1 MKRIIVIG
9 TVFLL
14 VFGTFFA
21 AAQDVRVRVNNG
33 VPQIERNGEP
43 QRGRWFWGAPGH
55 AVLKIGPEAKAL
67 EFEMTGTIDDPSNI
81 TIHFRFDAKPNTI
94 WLDDIRISDKET
106 GAVMLPR
113 RDFENGIDSFKSDW
127 TFWPT
132 GAANTVG
139 TVDVV
144 AGKGNGGSA
153 ALQISLKDP
162 NGPWPDF
169 HVYHLANLGIK
180 KGHRYTVK
188 LWARAATESS
198 LRIGVYKPGQRFVQA
213 AVIDGVFESQIRLA
227 ASVGVNFVSMPVH
240 LPWPEPW
247 KDCAEEFEQ
256 AFAECQRVLDANP
269 KAQLVP
275 RIGTYPPTWWAKA
288 NPDDMMVYEKEGGKP
303 CFEVASP
310 KWRAEAA
317 ERLGILIEKLEAK
330 FGDSMAGYH
339 PTGQNTAEW
348 FYMDSWADRYHGNAP
363 VPAAAFRDWLKKKYS
378 TDEALQKAWGRSD
391 VRLATVEPP
400 TPQRRRG
407 MVEKG
412 ILLDP
417 KTDQDIIDH
426 NFALQEIMVDGML
439 GMAKVVREK
448 THGKKLSVLF
458 YGYLFEFTALNRG
471 PAASGHYALRKVL
484 DSPDVDILCSP
495 ISYYDRQLG
504 GSAAAMT
511 AAESVML
518 AGKLWLYEDDT
529 STHISAGN
537 APGSKERAK
546 NSWESNQMLL
556 RNVGEE
562 ACRNFA
568 GWWMDLGSAGWFDD
582 PAMWAEMK
590 KLEAIDLP
598 LLKNP
603 IPFRPEIAV
612 VIDEASAMY
621 VAHNGNKL
629 TRSLIYECRAH
640 VARCGAPFGQY
651 LLDDV
656 LAGKVDHA
664 KVFVFLN
671 AWALTPEQRKT
682 LHEKTAGKT
691 RIWCYAPGAIEP
703 GNGGGPDLEAIK
715 ELTGFTLKPFSESE
729 RPKVEGNVKPLF
741 YIADA
746 KPEETIAGWTDSAA
760 IAVRGNDTVC
770 CWPRLSP
777 KLIRE
782 TAQKAGVPILCEDE
796 AVLYSLG
803 NFVVVHGTKD
813 GPITLR
819 WPQSVAWKDIL
830 SGEKLGN
837 GNEWKLTL
845 KLGET
850 RILRVE

>member
-1 MKRIIVIG
+1 MIIRLFFF
-9 TVFLL
+9 VFLCFSFPF
-14 VFGTFFA
+14 V

-33 VPQIERNGEP
+33 VPQIERNGQP
-43 QRGRWFWGAPGH
+43 QRGRWFWGAPGN
-55 AVLKIGPEAKAL
+55 AVLKIGPEAKVF
-67 EFEMTGTIDDPSNI
+67 EFEMTGTIDDPNNI
-81 TIHFRFDAKPNTI
+81 TVHFRFDAKPNTI
-94 WLDDIRISDKET
+94 WFDDIQITDKET
-106 GAVMLPR
+106 GAVMRPR
-113 RDFENGIDSFKSDW
+113 RDFENGIDSFKNDW

-144 AGKGNGGSA
+144 AGKGNADSA

-162 NGPWPDF
+162 KGPWPDF
-169 HVYHLANLGIK
+169 HVYHLANLGIQ
-180 KGHRYTVK
+180 KGHRYAVK
-188 LWARAATESS
+188 LWARSETDAN

-213 AVIDGVFESQIRLA
+213 ANIDGVFESQIRLA

-240 LPWPEPW
+240 LPWPEPG
-247 KDCAEEFEQ
+247 KDGAEEFEQ
-256 AFAECQRVLDANP
+256 AFVECQRVLDVNP

-275 RIGTYPPTWWAKA
+275 RIGTYPPDWWAKA
-288 NPDDMMVYEKEGGKP
+288 NPDGMMVYEKEGGKP

-310 KWRAEAA
+310 KWRADAA

-348 FYMDSWADRYHGNAP
+348 FYMDSWADRYHGNAA

-378 TDEALQKAWGRSD
+378 TDETLQKAWGRTD

-400 TPQRRRG
+400 TPQRRRS

-417 KTDQDIIDH
+417 KTDRDIIDH
-426 NFALQEIMVDGML
+426 NFALQDIMVDGML

-448 THGKKLSVLF
+448 TRGKKLSVLF
-458 YGYLFEFTALNRG
+458 YGYSFEFMALNRG
-471 PAASGHYALRKVL
+471 PAASGHYALRRVL
-484 DSPDVDILCSP
+484 DSSDVDILCSP
-495 ISYYDRQLG
+495 ISYFDRQLG
-504 GSAAAMT
+504 GSAPAMT

-518 AGKLWLYEDDT
+518 AGKLWLFEDDT
-529 STHISAGN
+529 STHISVGN
-537 APGSKERAK
+537 APGSHERAK

-603 IPFRPEIAV
+603 IPFRPEIAA
-612 VIDEASAMY
+612 VIDESSAMS
-621 VAHNGNKL
+621 VAHNGNKV
-629 TRSLIYECRAH
+629 TRPLIYEGRAPL
-640 VARCGAPFGQY
+640 ARCGAPFGQY

-671 AWALTPEQRKT
+671 AWTLTPEQRKT
-682 LHEKTAGKT
+682 LLDKTNGKIC
-691 RIWCYAPGAIEP
+691 IWCEP
-703 GNGGGPDLEAIK
+703 GSK
-715 ELTGFTLKPFSESE
+715 LTSESI
-729 RPKVEGNVKPLF
+729 R
-741 YIADA
+741 DA
-746 KPEETIAGWTDSAA
+746 AK
-760 IAVRGNDTVC
+760 R
-770 CWPRLSP
+770 
-777 KLIRE
+777 
-782 TAQKAGVPILCEDE
+782 AGVPILCEDDT
-796 AVLYSLG
+796 VLYSHE

-819 WPQSVAWKDIL
+819 WTKDAVWTDVL
-830 SGEKLGN
+830 DGKKLGN
-837 GNEWKLTL
+837 GRELKLTL

-850 RILRVE
+850 RIYELRPVVAENRD